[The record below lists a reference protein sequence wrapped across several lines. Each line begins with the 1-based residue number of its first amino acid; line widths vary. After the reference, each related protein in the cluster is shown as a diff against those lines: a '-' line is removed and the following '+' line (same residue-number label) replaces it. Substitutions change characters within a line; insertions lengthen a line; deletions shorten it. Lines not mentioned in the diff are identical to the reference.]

1 MLKFIGLGIHDEKDI
16 SLRGLEEARDCD
28 LLYLDTYTSRVPEK
42 EKLEEVIGKQVKP
55 LTREEI
61 EETSTLLDKEKKIG
75 LLVGGDPLCATT
87 HMELYLR
94 AAKEGIKTKIIHSS
108 SIFSAIAETGL
119 QIYKFGR
126 TITIARP
133 EKNFTPTSA
142 YDAIAENR
150 KNGLHTLVLLD
161 IKSEENYMMSASEA
175 IAVLLE
181 IEKKE
186 KKAILTKDTEL
197 LALADLGGQAG
208 KRYGKAKDLLD
219 KDPGPKPH
227 ALIIPGT
234 LHFLEKEALELFR

>member
-87 HMELYLR
+87 HMEQYLR
-94 AAKEGIKTKIIHSS
+94 AATEGIKTKIINSS

-150 KNGLHTLVLLD
+150 
-161 IKSEENYMMSASEA
+161 
-175 IAVLLE
+175 
-181 IEKKE
+181 
-186 KKAILTKDTEL
+186 
-197 LALADLGGQAG
+197 
-208 KRYGKAKDLLD
+208 
-219 KDPGPKPH
+219 
-227 ALIIPGT
+227 
-234 LHFLEKEALELFR
+234 